1 MEGKTHIAIGIA
13 TGVGVACAMG
23 DTGDVLQLS
32 LTVVTAAIA
41 SILPDIDE
49 DGSLIN
55 NFIFPSLNRKYRS
68 FALAFIGV
76 VMVLLYFIKALPEW
90 VLLTGI
96 FAAGV
101 AYVPHRSVSHSLV
114 SCAYVTGTVFLAA
127 PAYTIPVMAGYLSH
141 LLADTFTSAG
151 VPYLW
156 PYTKKFSLKKVG
168 IKVKTGG
175 KGDRWIG
182 KVAILIAALG
192 FVYLV
197 GQIFYDEAVAS
208 GWII

>member
-1 MEGKTHIAIGIA
+1 MQGKTHIAIGIA
-13 TGVGVACAMG
+13 TGVGVACTMG
-23 DTGDVLQLS
+23 ETGDVLNLS
-32 LTVVTAAIA
+32 LTIVTAAIA

-55 NFIFPSLNRKYRS
+55 NIIFPSLNRKYRS

-76 VMVLLYFIKALPEW
+76 VMVLMYFVKALPEW

-101 AYVPHRSVSHSLV
+101 AYVPHRSVSHSLAA
-114 SCAYVTGTVFLAA
+114 CAYVTGTVFLAA
-127 PAYTIPVMAGYLSH
+127 PAYAIPVMAGYLSH
-141 LLADTFTSAG
+141 LVADTFTSAG

-156 PYTKKFSLKKVG
+156 PYKKRMNLKKLG

-175 KGDRWIG
+175 IGDQWTG

-192 FVYLV
+192 FVYLI
-197 GQIFYDEAVAS
+197 GQVFYDEAVAS
-208 GWII
+208 GWIA